1 MDEQKE
7 EVSLETVVSTTSSHH
22 LRQELEAIKKT
33 LAQET
38 KALESRYVEVLNEKI
53 RLDHHC
59 KQLEQQLEHQSSN
72 LSSFQVQ
79 MHLME
84 EQKMK
89 LEEAFRAKETEV
101 SGKGHQ
107 IQEMQIRIQELEIR
121 AKEKDFVQDKYE
133 QLKDEWNELGERL
146 EEAAGSGSMRRT
158 S

>member
-1 MDEQKE
+1 MKTLLDAQKE

-22 LRQELEAIKKT
+22 LRQELEAIKRT

-53 RLDHHC
+53 GLDHQC
-59 KQLEQQLEHQSSN
+59 KQLQQQLEHQSSN

-89 LEEAFRAKETEV
+89 LEEALRAKETEV
-101 SGKGHQ
+101 SEKGHANS
-107 IQEMQIRIQELEIR
+107 RDADSDSR
-121 AKEKDFVQDKYE
+121 VG
-133 QLKDEWNELGERL
+133 NPGERKRL
-146 EEAAGSGSMRRT
+146 CPR
-158 S
+158 